1 MSSSILQI
9 QRALISVSDKSGLI
23 TLADALSNAGIEIL
37 STGGTSRELKKAGFD
52 VRDVSKETGFPEIM
66 DGRVKTLHPNIHG
79 GILAKRDSKTHMNA
93 LEEHDI
99 RPIDLI
105 VVNLYPF
112 EQVTTGNPKI
122 ETAIENIDIGGPA
135 MIRAA
140 AKNHDFVTVITAPE
154 QYPLLMEE
162 LLTLSGTS
170 LAFRRKLAAQAFAR
184 TSSYDYAIT
193 KWMTS
198 NLDMGEYEKPEPDLN
213 IRAPA
218 IQSLRYGENPHQ
230 SAAIYASDQSTASV
244 LTAKQIQGKPLSYN
258 NVNDTDAALKLVS
271 EFSEPTVAIIKHANP
286 CGVAS
291 ADSLSKAWELAYKCD
306 TVSAF
311 GGIIATNRIIDE
323 DTANLITSIFS
334 EVIIGPDAT
343 KDACKILSS
352 KPNIRLLLTG
362 GMPNPALS
370 SQQVKTILGGFLVQ
384 SRDTAMIKKNDLNIV
399 TKRKPTEKEIQ
410 DMLFAWKVA
419 KHVKS
424 NAIIYA
430 KNKSTAAIGAGQ
442 MSRLDSSRIAIQ
454 KAKDMAQVHGLKN
467 PRTIGSVIAS
477 DAFFPFPD
485 GLLSAIE
492 AGATAVIQPGGSIR
506 DNDVIKAADDAD
518 ISMAFT
524 GIRHFNH

>member
-1 MSSSILQI
+1 MCSSILPI

-23 TLADALSNAGIEIL
+23 VLANTLFNAGIEIL
-37 STGGTSRELKKAGFD
+37 STGGTSKELRKAGFH
-52 VRDVSKETGFPEIM
+52 VQDVSDETGFPEIM
-66 DGRVKTLHPNIHG
+66 DGRIKTLHPNIHG
-79 GILAKRDSKTHMNA
+79 GILAKRNSKNHINA
-93 LEEHDI
+93 LKKHNI
-99 RPIDLI
+99 RPIDLL

-112 EQVTTGNPKI
+112 EQVVADNPEI

-154 QYPLLMEE
+154 QYPILINE
-162 LLTLSGTS
+162 LITHSGTS
-170 LAFRRKLAAQAFAR
+170 LAFRRKLAIQAFAR
-184 TSSYDYAIT
+184 TSSYDSTIT

-198 NLDMGEYEKPEPDLN
+198 NLDMSEYEKPKPNLHIHAE
-213 IRAPA
+213 A

-230 SAAIYASDQSTASV
+230 TATIFASDLSTASV

-291 ADSLSKAWELAYKCD
+291 AGSLSEAWELAYQCD

-311 GGIIATNRIIDE
+311 GGVTAANRIIDE

-334 EVIIGPDAT
+334 EVIIAPGAT
-343 KDACKILSS
+343 KNACKILSN
-352 KPNIRLLLTG
+352 KPNMRLLLTG
-362 GMPNPALS
+362 SMPNPNDPS
-370 SQQVKTILGGFLVQ
+370 DQIKTILGGYLVQ
-384 SRDTAMIKKNDLNIV
+384 SRDIGFITKDDLKIVSKREPTQTEMI
-399 TKRKPTEKEIQ
+399 
-410 DMLFAWKVA
+410 DMLFAWKVV

-430 KNKSTAAIGAGQ
+430 KDKSTAAIGAGQ
-442 MSRLDSSRIAIQ
+442 MSRLDSSRIAAQ
-454 KAKDMAQVHGLKN
+454 KARDMAQENGWKR
-467 PRTIGSVIAS
+467 PRTINSVVAS

-485 GLLSAIE
+485 GLLAAVE

-506 DNDVIKAADDAD
+506 DNEIIEAADEAG
-518 ISMAFT
+518 IAMAFT